1 MTTTHASTET
11 PATGRAAHR
20 PGAADAI
27 AALYRERTGSAL
39 PVGLRAWDG
48 SQAGPEVPP
57 TVVLRSPAAL
67 RRLLWSPNELGMAQA
82 YVTGEIDVDGD
93 VAEGLRQVWA
103 AVDPEAH
110 LARPLGA
117 RAIGR
122 MLLAACRLGAVGPRP
137 AAPATQAKVRGRVH
151 TKARDRAVI
160 AHHYDLSND
169 FYALILD
176 PAMAYSAGYWT
187 SQDPDYTLADAQ
199 RDKFDLI
206 CRRLELRP
214 GMRLLDV
221 GCGWGGLLLHAA
233 QHYGITG
240 VGITLSTQQA
250 AFARARIDERGLA
263 DRVEIRL
270 QHFRELAEQEKES
283 HRPRPSYDAIATVEM
298 GEHVGA
304 TAYPDFTAALFA
316 ALAPGGRLL
325 VQQMSRAHGAAPG
338 GGAFIESFI
347 APDMHMRPLSET
359 VALWRAAGFEI
370 MDTESLRENYVRT
383 LDAWIE
389 NLETR
394 WDEAVRL
401 VGIETARV
409 WRLYLAGGRLAFEQE
424 RMGVEQILAA
434 KPPAIERVGR

>member
-1 MTTTHASTET
+1 MTTTHTPTE
-11 PATGRAAHR
+11 PRADHR
-20 PGAADAI
+20 TGAADLI
-27 AALYRERTGSAL
+27 AALYRERTGTAL
-39 PVGLRAWDG
+39 PIGLRAWDA
-48 SQAGPEVPP
+48 SHAGPDVPP
-57 TVVLRSPAAL
+57 TVVLRSSAAL

-110 LARPLGA
+110 LARPVGA
-117 RAIGR
+117 RAVGK
-122 MLLAACRLGAVGPRP
+122 MLLAAWRLGALGPRP

-160 AHHYDLSND
+160 AHHYDLSNE

-176 PAMAYSAGYWT
+176 PAMAYSAAYWT
-187 SQDPDYTLADAQ
+187 SQEPDYTLADAQ

-250 AFARARIDERGLA
+250 AFARARIDERGLT

-270 QHFRELAEQEKES
+270 QHFRELAEHES
-283 HRPRPSYDAIATVEM
+283 RESFDAIATIEM

-304 TAYPDFTAALFA
+304 SAYPDFTAALFA
-316 ALAPGGRLL
+316 ALVPGGRLL

-359 VALWRAAGFEI
+359 VALWRAAGFDVL
-370 MDTESLRENYVRT
+370 DTESLRENYVRT
-383 LDAWIE
+383 LDVWIQNFE
-389 NLETR
+389 NH

-434 KPPAIERVGR
+434 KPAGTN

>member
-1 MTTTHASTET
+1 MTTTHT
-11 PATGRAAHR
+11 PAETRADHR
-20 PGAADAI
+20 PGAADLI
-27 AALYRERTGSAL
+27 ATLYRERTGAAL
-39 PVGLRAWDG
+39 PVGLRAWDA
-48 SQAGPEVPP
+48 SHAGPDTPP
-57 TVVLRSPAAL
+57 AVVLRSPAAL

-103 AVDPEAH
+103 AVDPQAH
-110 LARPLGA
+110 LARPVGA
-117 RAIGR
+117 RAVGR
-122 MLLAACRLGAVGPRP
+122 MLLAAWRLHALGPRP

-160 AHHYDLSND
+160 AHHYDLSNE

-176 PAMAYSAGYWT
+176 PAMAYSAAYWT
-187 SQDPDYTLADAQ
+187 SQEPDYTLADAQ

-250 AFARARIDERGLA
+250 AFARARIAECGLA

-270 QHFRELAEQEKES
+270 QHFRELAEHENRES
-283 HRPRPSYDAIATVEM
+283 RESFDAIATVEM

-304 TAYPDFTAALFA
+304 DAYPDFTAALYA
-316 ALAPGGRLL
+316 ALTPGGRLL

-359 VALWRAAGFEI
+359 VALWRDAGFDI

-383 LDAWIE
+383 LDVWIQNFE
-389 NLETR
+389 NH

-401 VGIETARV
+401 VGIESARV

-434 KPPAIERVGR
+434 KPAGTS